1 VATIAITVV
10 KPGLGADM
18 NQLRIGHT
26 VTLLPDGKV
35 LAVGGRLPG
44 AGGGLVGSNTAE
56 LYDPNT
62 DTWTPAQPMSHAR
75 QYHTATLQPDGKVLV
90 VGGEPHNASLRGTA
104 EIYDPGTDIWTPTG
118 MTNLPRNVHTAT
130 LLPDGRVLIVGG
142 THGGLDGPSARTAEL
157 YDPATRTWEFT
168 GSMKMS
174 RYSGHLASLLETGKV
189 LVAHG
194 HNTGDVTTELYDP
207 DTGVWTLT
215 GRMQEIVG
223 SPSMTT
229 LPDGNVLVAS
239 LSTGASITI
248 VQFYDPVSGQWRPLS
263 SRPSV
268 RFLSPTVTGLF
279 DGKILITGTYTRA
292 TELYDPSTKSWAPG
306 GDLLVARTDRPTVTQ
321 LGNGKVLIAGATLAS
336 ELYNP

>member
-1 VATIAITVV
+1 
-10 KPGLGADM
+10 
-18 NQLRIGHT
+18 
-26 VTLLPDGKV
+26 
-35 LAVGGRLPG
+35 
-44 AGGGLVGSNTAE
+44 
-56 LYDPNT
+56 
-62 DTWTPAQPMSHAR
+62 
-75 QYHTATLQPDGKVLV
+75 
-90 VGGEPHNASLRGTA
+90 
-104 EIYDPGTDIWTPTG
+104 
-118 MTNLPRNVHTAT
+118 
-130 LLPDGRVLIVGG
+130 
-142 THGGLDGPSARTAEL
+142 
-157 YDPATRTWEFT
+157 
-168 GSMKMS
+168 
-174 RYSGHLASLLETGKV
+174 
-189 LVAHG
+189 
-194 HNTGDVTTELYDP
+194 
-207 DTGVWTLT
+207 
-215 GRMQEIVG
+215 
-223 SPSMTT
+223 MTT